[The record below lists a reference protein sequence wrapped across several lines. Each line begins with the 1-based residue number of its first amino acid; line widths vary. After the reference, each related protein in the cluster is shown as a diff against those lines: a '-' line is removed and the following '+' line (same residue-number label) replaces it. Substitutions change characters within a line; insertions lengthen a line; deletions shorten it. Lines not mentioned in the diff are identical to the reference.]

1 MCLRLPLFEE
11 LSEEQKNAFRL
22 VGDKTILVTGPPGTG
37 KSVIALF
44 RAANVQKLGKDR
56 EPILLSF
63 GKLLTSWT
71 EQALVDA
78 CEALEAD
85 AKRVTVK
92 TVDSWIAG
100 TPQQPR
106 NSWFFKAFGRPI
118 PRLAPQRPGG
128 YPPIDWEGAYAVAAA
143 APAANRTLD
152 LIVDEAQ
159 DLDRNFWQIV
169 LPYCRSCTVLC
180 DTNQTLHIGANDN
193 FSDRDFAAILGIEEG
208 DEDHWAKLNINY
220 RNSGN
225 IVKAVNDFRP
235 PVLDGKS
242 VSLPDSTRPGP
253 KPIIR
258 HSGSFDD
265 CVDHIAKVMV
275 NYPQLSHGVLT
286 SSTRDLTKVIKR
298 LDKISTKIEFAKLQ
312 YQEYKAG
319 AKNFDPCQ
327 PGILATFATNAKG
340 LEFDYVY
347 VIALQN
353 WTYPL
358 DTAARNRMYVCMTRA
373 RTNLEIMW
381 DGNGLPPILDE
392 LPKKHF
398 DHEKIV

>member
-1 MCLRLPLFEE
+1 
-11 LSEEQKNAFRL
+11 
-22 VGDKTILVTGPPGTG
+22 
-37 KSVIALF
+37 
-44 RAANVQKLGKDR
+44 
-56 EPILLSF
+56 
-63 GKLLTSWT
+63 
-71 EQALVDA
+71 
-78 CEALEAD
+78 
-85 AKRVTVK
+85 VK
-92 TVDSWIAG
+92 TVDSWLGG
-100 TPQQPR
+100 TPQQP
-106 NSWFFKAFGRPI
+106 SHGWFFKAFGRPI
-118 PRLAPQRPGG
+118 PRLAAQRPGG
-128 YPPIDWEGAYAVAAA
+128 YPPIDWEEAYAVAAA
-143 APAANRTLD
+143 ATEVVPTLD

-180 DTNQTLHIGANDN
+180 DTNQTLHAAANSN

-225 IVKAVNDFRP
+225 IVKAVNEFRP
-235 PVLDGKS
+235 PAEDGVL

-253 KPIIR
+253 KPVIR
-258 HSGSFDD
+258 HSESFDE

-286 SSTRDLTKVIKR
+286 TSTRDLTKVMKR
-298 LDKISTKIEFAKLQ
+298 LNKLSTSKEFSKLRF
-312 YQEYKAG
+312 QEYQAN
-319 AKNFDPCQ
+319 ARNVDPCQ
-327 PGILATFATNAKG
+327 KGILATYGTNVKG

-353 WTYPL
+353 WAYPL
-358 DTAARNRMYVCMTRA
+358 DTAGRNKLYVCMTRA

-381 DGNGLPPILDE
+381 DGDGNPPILEE

-398 DHEKIV
+398 DYAE